1 MDPITFEVMRSSFEY
16 TCDRMSRV
24 LRRAAFSPL
33 IVDMVDFSNAIFDAD
48 GDLLGQAANC
58 PVHVGAMHFSTRASI
73 DRFGPGGLREG
84 DVVVLNDPYHGGT
97 HTNDVT
103 MTAPVFWAGELIGYA
118 VSRAHWTDVG
128 GGGAGGQAFGTHI
141 AAEGLRIPPMKLVDG
156 GVLNDDLVAIMRCS
170 SRVPQHVDG
179 DLRAQLG
186 ALRAAEQEL
195 HRLAERYGLAT
206 LAEAMREVQD
216 YTERMTRAAV
226 ERIPDGVYRAQEYTD
241 TDGVSP
247 EPVRLQ
253 VALTVAG
260 DQISVDFA
268 GTDPTVA
275 GSVNSPLANTHSC
288 VYYALKFFLQP
299 DAPANAGMYRAIDI
313 SVPEGTWL
321 NCAWP
326 APTIGCTTVAASK
339 VGAAIWQAI
348 AQAIPERAIAPTNA
362 EINWFVAGVEEA
374 GGGQAIYSELPAGG
388 WGGTPF
394 GDGMNV
400 TMDPLGN
407 CTNLPVEVGE
417 LLFPVTYESLELR
430 PDSGGAG
437 ERRGGLG
444 QRFQVRW
451 DGRAAVSMGSSR
463 TRAGSPGVGGGAA
476 SPPQRLVK
484 VAAGG
489 EEQVIGGIDAAGE
502 WVPCVLSSHPFDAGE
517 SFRIESTGGGGWGAP
532 LTRDPAL
539 VLEDV
544 RDGYVSA
551 AAARDTYGVVLDGAA
566 VDAAATAAARQLLR
580 QGPSDARS

>member
-1 MDPITFEVMRSSFEY
+1 MDPITFEVMRASFEY
-16 TCDRMSRV
+16 TCERMSRV

-33 IVDMVDFSNAIFDAD
+33 IVDMVDFSNAIFDVE
-48 GDLLGQAANC
+48 GELVGQAANC
-58 PVHVGAMHFSTRASI
+58 PVHLGAMHFSTRASI
-73 DRFGPGGLREG
+73 DRFGADGLEEG

-103 MTAPVFWAGELIGYA
+103 LTAPVHWEGRLIGYA

-141 AAEGLRIPPMKLVDG
+141 AAEGLRIPPTKLVRA
-156 GVLNDDLVAIMRCS
+156 GVLDEDLVAIMRAS

-186 ALRAAEQEL
+186 ALKAAEQEL
-195 HRLAERYGLAT
+195 QRLAERYGPAT
-206 LAEAMREVQD
+206 LHEAMEAVKD
-216 YTERMTRAAV
+216 YTERMTRAAI
-226 ERIPDGVYRAQEYTD
+226 EQIPDGVYRASEFTD

-247 EPVRLQ
+247 EPVRLE

-260 DQISVDFA
+260 DRIAVDFA

-313 SVPEGTWL
+313 SVPEGSWL

-339 VGAAIWQAI
+339 VGAAIWQAV

-362 EINWFVAGVEEA
+362 EINWFVAGVEDGA
-374 GGGQAIYSELPAGG
+374 GAQSIYSELPAGG

-407 CTNLPVEVGE
+407 CTNLPIEVGE
-417 LLFPVTYESLELR
+417 LLFPVEYEAVELR
-430 PDSGGAG
+430 PDSGGPGA
-437 ERRGGLG
+437 RRGGLG

-451 DGRAAVSMGSSR
+451 HGRAAVSMGSSR
-463 TRAGSPGVGGGAA
+463 TRAGSPGVGGGEA

-484 VAAGG
+484 VAADGG
-489 EEQVIGGIDAAGE
+489 ETVIGGIGDDGA
-502 WVPCVLSSHPFDAGE
+502 WVPCVLSSHPFEGGE
-517 SFRIESTGGGGWGAP
+517 AFRVESTGGGGWGA
-532 LTRDPAL
+532 AL
-539 VLEDV
+539 ERAPEQVLEDV
-544 RDGYVSA
+544 LDGYVTVEG
-551 AAARDTYGVVLDGAA
+551 ARADYGVVVSGGA
-566 VDAAATAAARQLLR
+566 VDAAATAAERAAR
-580 QGPSDARS
+580 G